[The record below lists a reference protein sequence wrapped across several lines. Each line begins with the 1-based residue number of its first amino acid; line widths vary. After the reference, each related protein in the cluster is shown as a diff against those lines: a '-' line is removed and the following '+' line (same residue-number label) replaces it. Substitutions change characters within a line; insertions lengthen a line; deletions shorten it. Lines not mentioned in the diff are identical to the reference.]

1 MPDPMD
7 LVQERVQREADD
19 IVAARAHAACEGASR
34 CNADGC
40 EEPIAPERTALGAR
54 LCLDCQRGE
63 EARAVHF
70 ARWGQR

>member
-7 LVQERVQREADD
+7 LVQERVQREADA
-19 IVAARAHAACEGASR
+19 IVAARARAAGEGASS
-34 CNADGC
+34 CTGDGC
-40 EEPIAPERTALGAR
+40 GEPIAPARTSLGAR